1 MEEVTVNGTY
11 IHWECL
17 VDAGRKLTRL
27 FPAPLSHRYGQTSTG
42 KTHTMTGSKAAPGI
56 LPLAV
61 QDCFRFVASGKDE
74 IREYLLRISYLEIY
88 NEQIIDLLS
97 ETPHAVRI
105 FESPKEGV
113 VVRGLRE
120 EVVTSPQDVY
130 DWVAQGE
137 LRRQVGSTNMNKH
150 SSRSHAIFR
159 LWIESKSP
167 EGGVRVSSLS
177 LVDLAG
183 SESVRLTGNTGDRQ
197 KEGQYINKSLT
208 TLGQVVFKLSELK
221 RRHDD
226 NTMKSHIP
234 YRDSKLTRLLQ
245 PSLSGN
251 AQIVLISCISPQ
263 VSHLQESH
271 NTLKFAI
278 RAKRIQQHATVSEV
292 SDEKTMYVF
301 GWNF

>member
-1 MEEVTVNGTY
+1 
-11 IHWECL
+11 
-17 VDAGRKLTRL
+17 
-27 FPAPLSHRYGQTSTG
+27 
-42 KTHTMTGSKAAPGI
+42 MTGTTTAPGI

-61 QDCFRFVASGKDE
+61 QDCFDYVSSGHKDE
-74 IREYLLRISYLEIY
+74 LREYLLRISYLEIY

-97 ETPHAVRI
+97 ENTTPTAVRI
-105 FESPKEGV
+105 FESPREGV

-120 EVVTSPQDVY
+120 EVVTSPHDVHH
-130 DWVAQGE
+130 WIAQGE
-137 LRRQVGSTNMNKH
+137 RRRQVGSTNMNKH

-159 LWIESKSP
+159 LWIESKSLSD
-167 EGGVRVSSLS
+167 GGVRVSSLS

-183 SESVRLTGNTGDRQ
+183 SESVRLTGSTGDRQ

-208 TLGQVVFKLSELK
+208 TLGQVVFKLSELQ
-221 RRHDD
+221 RRQD
-226 NTMKSHIP
+226 NDTTKAHHIP

-271 NTLKFAI
+271 NTLKFAV

-292 SDEKTMYVF
+292 ADEKTMYVCV
-301 GWNF
+301 

>member
-1 MEEVTVNGTY
+1 
-11 IHWECL
+11 
-17 VDAGRKLTRL
+17 
-27 FPAPLSHRYGQTSTG
+27 
-42 KTHTMTGSKAAPGI
+42 MTGTTTAPGI

-61 QDCFRFVASGKDE
+61 QDCFDYVSSGQKDE
-74 IREYLLRISYLEIY
+74 LREYLLRISYLEIY

-97 ETPHAVRI
+97 DTPTAVRI

-120 EVVTSPQDVY
+120 EVVTSPHDVHH
-130 DWVAQGE
+130 WIAQGE
-137 LRRQVGSTNMNKH
+137 LKRQVGSTNMNKH

-159 LWIESKSP
+159 LWIESKCP
-167 EGGVRVSSLS
+167 DGGVRVSSLS

-183 SESVRLTGNTGDRQ
+183 SESVRLTGSTGDRQ

-208 TLGQVVFKLSELK
+208 TLGQVVFKLSELQ

-226 NTMKSHIP
+226 TTKAHIP

-271 NTLKFAI
+271 NTLKFAV
-278 RAKRIQQHATVSEV
+278 RAKRIQQYATVSEV
-292 SDEKTMYVF
+292 ADEKTMCVYEK
-301 GWNF
+301 

>member
-1 MEEVTVNGTY
+1 MVEPRNSFTFY
-11 IHWECL
+11 I
-17 VDAGRKLTRL
+17 TM
-27 FPAPLSHRYGQTSTG
+27 HRYGQTSTG
-42 KTHTMTGSKAAPGI
+42 KTHTMSGVKTAPGI
-56 LPLAV
+56 LPLAI
-61 QDCFRFVASGKDE
+61 QDCFRFVSSGKDE
-74 IREYLLRISYLEIY
+74 AREYLLRISYMEIY

-113 VVRGLRE
+113 IVRGLRE
-120 EVVTSPQDVY
+120 EVVTSSQDVY
-130 DWVAQGE
+130 HWITQGE
-137 LRRQVGSTNMNKH
+137 IRRQVGSTNMNKH
-150 SSRSHAIFR
+150 SSRSHTIFR
-159 LWIESKSP
+159 LWVESKSP
-167 EGGVRVSSLS
+167 KGGVRVSSLS

-183 SESVRLTGNTGDRQ
+183 SESVRLTGSTGDRQ

-208 TLGQVVFKLSELK
+208 TLGQVVFKLSELQ

-226 NTMKSHIP
+226 NPIKSHIP

-251 AQIVLISCISPQ
+251 ARIVLITCISPQ

-278 RAKRIQQHATVSEV
+278 RAKRIEQHATISEV
-292 SDEKTMYVF
+292 ADEKTM
-301 GWNF
+301 